1 MEGLAL
7 EKLLELGATL
17 VLAVFV
23 LWGIFQIIRQVGLP
37 LVKEVGV
44 MAAAVNKLAESNG
57 ENRNLLM
64 QVHTSLGDIHRTLR
78 NLEGVLERSG
88 LQVRQDNKESA

>member
-1 MEGLAL
+1 MDPLAL

-37 LVKEVGV
+37 LVEKVGV
-44 MAAAVNKLAESNG
+44 MAEAVNRMAESTG
-57 ENRNLLM
+57 ETRTLLLR
-64 QVHTSLGDIHRTLR
+64 VDSSLQELHKSLR

-88 LQVRQDNKESA
+88 LSLRQDKEGK